1 MILAP
6 GEAPAE
12 PFFLERA
19 NGQRYC
25 LFHPPVGACRGAL
38 LYVHPFGE
46 EMNRSRRMAALQARE
61 LAALGYGVLQLDLYG
76 CGDSSGDFGDARW
89 DLWLQD
95 LAASAAW
102 LRQRLGQPIT
112 LWGLR
117 LGALLALDYARAAPH
132 PVAAIILWQPVASGA
147 VHLTQFLRLRM
158 AGELL
163 ADGAGQPAGTATLRA
178 ALQAGEV
185 LEVGGYDLA
194 PELAASI
201 DALDAATLA
210 PTNCP
215 VHWFEAVGGASRAL
229 PPGAERIAAGWRA
242 QGVDLHVNVVHCPP
256 FWSTPEVTV
265 CPALLASTSAVFRAV
280 SHAV

>member
-1 MILAP
+1 MTLPP
-6 GEAPAE
+6 GAAPAE
-12 PFFLERA
+12 PFFLESGA
-19 NGQRYC
+19 GQRFC
-25 LFHPPVGACRGAL
+25 LFHPPIGACRGAL

-89 DLWLQD
+89 ELWKQD
-95 LAASAAW
+95 LAAGAGW
-102 LRQRLGQPIT
+102 LRERLGQPVT

-117 LGALLALDYARAAPH
+117 LGALLALDYARGAPH
-132 PVAAIILWQPVASGA
+132 PVAAVILWQPVASGA

-163 ADGAGQPAGTATLRA
+163 ADSAGQPAGTGALRA

-194 PELAASI
+194 PALAAAI
-201 DALDAATLA
+201 DVLDAAELA
-210 PTNCP
+210 PDCP
-215 VHWFEAVGGASRAL
+215 VHWFEAVGGAGRAL
-229 PPGAERIAAGWRA
+229 PPGAERIGAAWRQ
-242 QGVDLHVNVVHCPP
+242 QGVELHMHAVHCPP
-256 FWSTPEVTV
+256 FWSTPEITV
-265 CPALLASTSAVFRAV
+265 CPALLAATSALFRVA